1 MFEGKI
7 IIPIAKPVPIIEGIC
22 NKKSSPKA
30 ALPILSEKRFTSLC
44 LASTNHV
51 SG

>member
-7 IIPIAKPVPIIEGIC
+7 IIPIVKPVPMIEGIY
-22 NKKSSPKA
+22 KKSSPKA
-30 ALPILSEKRFTSLC
+30 AQPILSEKSFTSLC

-51 SG
+51 LG